1 MVAKI
6 ASKKLFSKTMS
17 LKYKHHFDMVDIKL
31 SNSRGKPLELDIT
44 SVKTEG
50 TVTVTKFRCR

>member
-6 ASKKLFSKTMS
+6 ASKKLFSKTMT
-17 LKYKHHFDMVDIKL
+17 LRHKHNFAMVDIKL
-31 SNSRGKPLELDIT
+31 SDLRNNPLEFDIT